1 MRAPTLP
8 LSPALSRKGR
18 GSLLFAFLISLCMNA
33 WGAGSGLVPVPDLK
47 ARVTDLTQTLSDAQR
62 SALEQKL
69 STFETQKGSQ
79 IAVLIVP
86 TTQPEEIEQY
96 SIRVVDAWKLGRAK
110 VDDGALLIVAK
121 NDHRMRI
128 EVGRG
133 LEGAM
138 PDAIAKRIIAETITP
153 LFRNGDFAGGIDA
166 GIDQMISVVNGEALP
181 PPPHRGQGR
190 VSGDSRLGALMVPFF
205 ILWGLG
211 RILKRAVG
219 TAPASGLVG
228 VGTGLVAMLI
238 LGSLGLAVLAAVVAM
253 FASLVMYSGAVGGL
267 PMGYGGGGGG
277 FGGGGGGFDGGGF
290 GGGGGGF
297 GGGGSS
303 GSW

>member
-1 MRAPTLP
+1 MLRRLLALVLLP
-8 LSPALSRKGR
+8 LCA
-18 GSLLFAFLISLCMNA
+18 NA
-33 WGAGSGLVPVPDLK
+33 WSADSGLVAVPALK
-47 ARVTDLTQTLSDAQR
+47 ARVTDLTQTLTDGQR

-69 STFETQKGSQ
+69 SAFETQKGSQ

-121 NDHRMRI
+121 NDRRMRI

-153 LFRNGDFAGGIDA
+153 YFRQGDFAGGIDA
-166 GIDQMISVVNGEALP
+166 GVDQMISVVNGEALP
-181 PPPHRGQGR
+181 PPPSREQHRAGE
-190 VSGDSRLGALMVPFF
+190 GDSRLGALLVPFF

-211 RILKRAVG
+211 HILKRAFG
-219 TAPASGLVG
+219 AFPASGLVG
-228 VGTGLVAMLI
+228 VGTGVVALLI
-238 LGSLGLAVLAAVVAM
+238 LGSLGLAAFVGIVAM
-253 FASLVMYSGAVGGL
+253 FMSLVMYSGAVGGL
-267 PMGYGGGGGG
+267 PMGYGGGGSGY
-277 FGGGGGGFDGGGF
+277 GGGGGGFDGF
-290 GGGGGGF
+290 SGGGGSF

>member
-1 MRAPTLP
+1 MIRRLLAALLLP
-8 LSPALSRKGR
+8 LCAS
-18 GSLLFAFLISLCMNA
+18 A
-33 WGAGSGLVPVPDLK
+33 WAADSGLVPVPALT
-47 ARVTDLTQTLSDAQR
+47 ARVTDLTQTLSAEQR

-69 STFETQKGSQ
+69 AAFEAQKGSQ
-79 IAVLIVP
+79 VAVLIVP

-96 SIRVVDAWKLGRAK
+96 SIRVVDAWRLGRAK

-121 NDHRMRI
+121 NDRRLRI

-153 LFRNGDFAGGIDA
+153 HFRDGDFAGGIDA
-166 GIDQMISVVNGEALP
+166 GVDQMISVIQGEALP
-181 PPPHRGQGR
+181 PPPRRSQRQGG
-190 VSGDSRLGALMVPFF
+190 GDDRIYALLVPFF

-211 RILKRAVG
+211 HLLKKMFG
-219 TAPASGLVG
+219 TFPASGLVG
-228 VGTGLVAMLI
+228 VGMGVVATLVLGSLALAAGIGLVAMI
-238 LGSLGLAVLAAVVAM
+238 
-253 FASLVMYSGAVGGL
+253 ASLVMYSGAIGGL
-267 PMGYGGGGGG
+267 PLGYGGGRGGG
-277 FGGGGGGFDGGGF
+277 FGGGGFGGGGF

>member
-1 MRAPTLP
+1 MFRRLLAILLLP
-8 LSPALSRKGR
+8 LCAS
-18 GSLLFAFLISLCMNA
+18 A
-33 WGAGSGLVPVPDLK
+33 WGADSGLVAVPELK
-47 ARVTDLTQTLSDAQR
+47 ARVTDLTQTLSEAQR

-69 STFETQKGSQ
+69 SAFETQKGSQ

-110 VDDGALLIVAK
+110 VDDGALLLIAK
-121 NDHRMRI
+121 NDHHLRI

-153 LFRNGDFAGGIDA
+153 YFKQGDFAA
-166 GIDQMISVVNGEALP
+166 GINAGVDQMISVVNGEALP
-181 PPPHRGQGR
+181 PPPRRGQGR
-190 VSGDSRLGALMVPFF
+190 VSGDSRLDALLVPFF

-211 RILKRAVG
+211 HILKRALG

-238 LGSLGLAVLAAVVAM
+238 MGSLGFAVIAAVIAM

-267 PMGYGGGGGG
+267 PMGYGGGGSG
-277 FGGGGGGFDGGGF
+277 FGGGGGFDGGGF

>member
-1 MRAPTLP
+1 MFQRLLAALLLP
-8 LSPALSRKGR
+8 LCAS
-18 GSLLFAFLISLCMNA
+18 A
-33 WGAGSGLVPVPDLK
+33 WGADSGLVPVPELK
-47 ARVTDLTQTLSDAQR
+47 SRVTDLTQTLSEAQR

-69 STFETQKGSQ
+69 AAFETQKGSQ
-79 IAVLIVP
+79 IVVLIVP
-86 TTQPEEIEQY
+86 STQPEEIEQY

-110 VDDGALLIVAK
+110 VDDGALLLLAK
-121 NDHRMRI
+121 NDRRLRI

-153 LFRNGDFAGGIDA
+153 HLRQGDFAGGINA
-166 GIDQMISVVNGEALP
+166 GVDQMIAVVSGEALP
-181 PPPHRGQGR
+181 PPPRRGQGR
-190 VSGDSRLGALMVPFF
+190 ASGDSRLGALLVPFF

-211 RILKRAVG
+211 HMLKRAFG
-219 TAPASGLVG
+219 AAPASGLVG

-238 LGSLGLAVLAAVVAM
+238 LGSLGLAIFVAVVAM
-253 FASLVMYSGAVGGL
+253 FMSLVMYSGAVGGL

-277 FGGGGGGFDGGGF
+277 FGGF

-297 GGGGSS
+297 GGGGAS
-303 GSW
+303 GDW

>member
-1 MRAPTLP
+1 MFRRLLAIALLP
-8 LSPALSRKGR
+8 L
-18 GSLLFAFLISLCMNA
+18 CVNA
-33 WGAGSGLVPVPDLK
+33 WGADSSGLVPVPALK
-47 ARVTDLTQTLSDAQR
+47 ARVTDLTQTLSAAQA

-69 STFETQKGSQ
+69 AAFEAQKGSQ

-86 TTQPEEIEQY
+86 TTQPEELEQY

-110 VDDGALLIVAK
+110 IDDGALLILAK
-121 NDHRMRI
+121 NDRRMRI

-138 PDAIAKRIIAETITP
+138 PDAIAKRIIAERVAP
-153 LFRNGDFAGGIDA
+153 HFRQGDFAGGINA
-166 GIDQMISVVNGEALP
+166 GVDQMIAVVSGEALP
-181 PPPHRGQGR
+181 PPAQRAKRQGN
-190 VSGDSRLGALMVPFF
+190 GDSKLGALLVPFF

-211 RILKRAVG
+211 HILKRAMG

-238 LGSLGLAVLAAVVAM
+238 IGSLGFAILAAVIAM
-253 FASLVMYSGAVGGL
+253 FASLVMYSGAIGGM

-277 FGGGGGGFDGGGF
+277 FGGGGF

-297 GGGGSS
+297 GGGGAS
-303 GSW
+303 GDW